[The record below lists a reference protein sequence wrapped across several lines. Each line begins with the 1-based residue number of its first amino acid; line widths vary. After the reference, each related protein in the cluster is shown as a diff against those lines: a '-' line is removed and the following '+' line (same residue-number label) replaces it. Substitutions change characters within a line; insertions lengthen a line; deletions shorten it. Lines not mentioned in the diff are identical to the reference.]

1 MSLSKEDLLASLSL
15 GSDSAPTFEDTI
27 GIEMSLEDLEK
38 QCALLGPADTA
49 GPTRAARP
57 VRNPQR
63 PSING
68 RPEETNVRK
77 TIIHQNTKTKQGKII
92 QIGNWQLGERLGKGA
107 FGTVYKGLDLRTG
120 QFVAVKRIVKGAVDG
135 RTMMKEINFLK
146 TFNHPNIV
154 SYVNLIQT
162 EGHLNLILEYVD
174 SGSLA
179 QVLAGYG
186 FFPESLAAIYTE
198 QVLQGLDYLHKRSVI
213 HRDIKG
219 GNILITREGAIKLAD
234 FGIATVASPNPR
246 HSLVEGSPYWMAP
259 EAIEMSCN
267 PTTKSDIWSLGCTL
281 IELITGVPP
290 YFEMVS
296 VSACYRMVN
305 DDHPPLPDDISKEL
319 ADFLLKCFTR
329 NVDERP
335 DAEALLSH
343 PWIRKHVHT
352 SKPDADQMKRTI
364 KRHTMGKESQK
375 LRTDL
380 ANLDFDAET
389 FEEALNSSSNSS
401 TPRVQISTQ
410 RASVQQ
416 GSTKPAKST
425 PAKEKPPITLTIY
438 SVETRRSIF
447 TYTVYHMKIVNGNK
461 TYEIERTWSDFKE
474 MHDQVQIALPTITLP
489 ACPER
494 RFWGVMDPDFVRRR
508 WKEMQQCANE
518 MLAISRVR
526 ENDAFKSFL
535 ENKK

>member
-1 MSLSKEDLLASLSL
+1 MGGATPS
-15 GSDSAPTFEDTI
+15 FENTI
-27 GIEMSLEDLEK
+27 GIEMSLEDLEN
-38 QCALLGPADTA
+38 QCALLSTADNS

-57 VRNPQR
+57 VRTGSNPQR

-68 RPEETNVRK
+68 RPEESNVRK

-198 QVLQGLDYLHKRSVI
+198 QVLHGLDYLHKCSVI

-219 GNILITREGAIKLAD
+219 GNILITRDGAIKLAD

-290 YFEMVS
+290 YFEMSS
-296 VSACYRMVN
+296 VSACFKMVSEGR
-305 DDHPPLPDDISKEL
+305 PPLPEDISKEL
-319 ADFLLKCFTR
+319 TDFLICCFR
-329 NVDERP
+329 RPVDTRP
-335 DAEALLSH
+335 DARELMSH
-343 PWIRKHVHT
+343 PWITKHVQS
-352 SKPDADQMKRTI
+352 SKTTGDVEQVRRTI
-364 KRHTMGKESQK
+364 K
-375 LRTDL
+375 
-380 ANLDFDAET
+380 
-389 FEEALNSSSNSS
+389 
-401 TPRVQISTQ
+401 
-410 RASVQQ
+410 
-416 GSTKPAKST
+416 
-425 PAKEKPPITLTIY
+425 
-438 SVETRRSIF
+438 
-447 TYTVYHMKIVNGNK
+447 
-461 TYEIERTWSDFKE
+461 
-474 MHDQVQIALPTITLP
+474 
-489 ACPER
+489 
-494 RFWGVMDPDFVRRR
+494 
-508 WKEMQQCANE
+508 
-518 MLAISRVR
+518 
-526 ENDAFKSFL
+526 
-535 ENKK
+535 